1 MEDPPLEVGT
11 PRKHRTAS
19 PSARLLHRWPG
30 RSHQQLRLAYSIM
43 RNDNENS
50 VSWGG
55 LCPLKTP
62 VLESEPPEPGHVT
75 LCGTRGVAAYGTCED
90 EVTLQ
95 GVGGPVSSRTGVL
108 VRRETQREGHV
119 RTRAG
124 LGARRPHAK
133 VTPKTVGGHQKLGDS
148 RRRSEPVAG
157 ARPARAAIADVRPPG
172 CERINC
178 CCFQPPSVRGHL
190 LPHSGLILTD
200 LPQSTPRGLC
210 RFTPLQLGWDAA
222 EAGTQSPTGTLRGC
236 QAQPDH
242 PLSLCPFNE
251 PPKPP
256 MVPATPGS
264 RVMSRLPW
272 RPRMG
277 SYSFTS
283 GLDKTLLVSHQSSG
297 S

>member
-19 PSARLLHRWPG
+19 LSARLLHRWPG
-30 RSHQQLRLAYSIM
+30 RSHQQPRLAYSIM

-148 RRRSEPVAG
+148 RRSVG
-157 ARPARAAIADVRPPG
+157 ARGRGQTCPRRHRRLPASGLREDKLLLFSATKRAWSFATALRVDFDRFCPKAPQGGCADLHPCSWAGTRPRREPRVLEPSAAARHSPTTLSPSAPLTNPLSHPW
-172 CERINC
+172 C
-178 CCFQPPSVRGHL
+178 QPRQVRG
-190 LPHSGLILTD
+190 
-200 LPQSTPRGLC
+200 
-210 RFTPLQLGWDAA
+210 
-222 EAGTQSPTGTLRGC
+222 
-236 QAQPDH
+236 
-242 PLSLCPFNE
+242 
-251 PPKPP
+251 
-256 MVPATPGS
+256 
-264 RVMSRLPW
+264 
-272 RPRMG
+272 
-277 SYSFTS
+277 
-283 GLDKTLLVSHQSSG
+283 
-297 S
+297 